1 MTKLSYKIGEIE
13 TTNYAEAVEVA
24 SRLHRPIT
32 RIYTPI
38 EPERKID
45 HEKVQRRMEA
55 IRRKAAEKA
64 L

>member
-32 RIYTPI
+32 RIYTP
-38 EPERKID
+38 KSQGG
-45 HEKVQRRMEA
+45 K
-55 IRRKAAEKA
+55 
-64 L
+64 